1 MLEVLYQPE
10 KILKMSQ
17 VALARRG
24 ELFADR
30 VFADRFAKGEAE
42 RPAMLNEKINAYRHT
57 ERRRCRVKR
66 PGRQLKCPLDT
77 SNAFLG
83 AAEMDQPGPSRQVGS
98 REAPAAAKV

>member
-17 VALARRG
+17 VALDRRG

-42 RPAMLNEKINAYRHT
+42 RPAML
-57 ERRRCRVKR
+57 CR
-66 PGRQLKCPLDT
+66 
-77 SNAFLG
+77 SA
-83 AAEMDQPGPSRQVGS
+83 
-98 REAPAAAKV
+98 